1 MRWRPGFWT
10 LVSCFWCAS
19 GSGEAKESWCSGP
32 PTSAEV
38 LSSPQALNHTTSSKL
53 MQEDGGV
60 PFLIAMMGPR
70 VGSKMLRSM
79 LESYDGGEKVACGGE
94 GTERHLEAAYPGADV
109 SDKYRLSKYYRDPK
123 LSLRLAVGYKTE
135 KYLQYNRTLERYEVG
150 PWYSE
155 RTMAALD
162 VRVICLP
169 RLNVVARIAAGQR
182 KTSGY
187 RENATLFC
195 DDSLKVQG
203 HYEKEARRI
212 DAFYDKCQELGQT
225 TRTLWVPRDARAE
238 GALRR
243 RAAFRARLRLGTR
256 LRGTGLQSR
265 RGPCDSSR
273 SSSDCLGRG
282 STPSLRA
289 ASPRRP
295 QTRTS
300 RIPPSVTS
308 PTAAASSPRVRPS
321 TPRCCTTARG
331 PTTRRR
337 RSRRARARSAN

>member
-1 MRWRPGFWT
+1 
-10 LVSCFWCAS
+10 
-19 GSGEAKESWCSGP
+19 
-32 PTSAEV
+32 
-38 LSSPQALNHTTSSKL
+38 
-53 MQEDGGV
+53 
-60 PFLIAMMGPR
+60 
-70 VGSKMLRSM
+70 
-79 LESYDGGEKVACGGE
+79 
-94 GTERHLEAAYPGADV
+94 
-109 SDKYRLSKYYRDPK
+109 
-123 LSLRLAVGYKTE
+123 
-135 KYLQYNRTLERYEVG
+135 
-150 PWYSE
+150 
-155 RTMAALD
+155 MAALG

-182 KTSGY
+182 KRSGY
-187 RENATLFC
+187 RENATLPC
-195 DDSLKVQG
+195 DETQGDIKFRG
-203 HYEKEARRI
+203 HYDSEAKRI

-295 QTRTS
+295 QTPTS
-300 RIPPSVTS
+300 RITPSATA
-308 PTAAASSPRVRPS
+308 PTKRAS
-321 TPRCCTTARG
+321 
-331 PTTRRR
+331 
-337 RSRRARARSAN
+337 SRRAPSRLLPTCVSPREIHVFSSLRL